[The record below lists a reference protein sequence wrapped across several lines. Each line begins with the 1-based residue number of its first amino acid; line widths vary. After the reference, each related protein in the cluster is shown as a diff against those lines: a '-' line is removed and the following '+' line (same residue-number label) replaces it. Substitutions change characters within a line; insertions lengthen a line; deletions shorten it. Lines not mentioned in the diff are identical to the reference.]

1 MDGWMDATGATRAK
15 DAFVRA
21 RDEWMRE
28 NVCVVNV
35 ASRGGCAASTSTG
48 GAGGR
53 RAGAVR
59 GRSRPSIHPPA
70 RAGARPRVL
79 DRGKGTRE
87 TRVEKVKG
95 ERMRKTD

>member
-1 MDGWMDATGATRAK
+1 MDGWMDATGSTRAN

-21 RDEWMRE
+21 EDEWMRE

-53 RAGAVR
+53 RRARCGDDRAH
-59 GRSRPSIHPPA
+59 PSIRPPA
-70 RAGARPRVL
+70 RARARASWTEE
-79 DRGKGTRE
+79 RGH
-87 TRVEKVKG
+87 
-95 ERMRKTD
+95 ERRAWKR

>member
-59 GRSRPSIHPPA
+59 GRSRPSIRAPA
-70 RAGARPRVL
+70 RARVRARVL
-79 DRGKGTRE
+79 DRGKGTRD
-87 TRVEKVKG
+87 TRVGKVKG
-95 ERMRKTD
+95 E